1 VVGGD
6 IHAYAVADLKLDF
19 DDAQAPVV
27 ATEICGTSISSQGP
41 NLKATDEWMKANPH
55 IKFFNGT
62 ARGYV
67 TVTLDKEEANIALR
81 AIETEK
87 KPDAGISTVAK
98 FVVERGKP
106 GAKKIALS

>member
-1 VVGGD
+1 M
-6 IHAYAVADLKLDF
+6 
-19 DDAQAPVV
+19 
-27 ATEICGTSISSQGP
+27 T
-41 NLKATDEWMKANPH
+41 ANPH

-67 TVTLDKEEANIALR
+67 TVSLKKEEANIALR

-87 KPDAGISTVAK
+87 KPDAGISTVAS

-106 GAKKIALS
+106 GARRS